1 MPGAI
6 ATSITTSGL
15 VYTGSC
21 YLHEFYIE
29 AGSVVATAELA
40 NAVASAGTRWIGI
53 RAQASSERSRSFPN
67 GVYFPTGIY
76 STSSGTGAR
85 IEIVISRA

>member
-29 AGSVVATAELA
+29 AGPNPATAELA
-40 NAVASAGTRWIGI
+40 NATSTGGTRWIGI
-53 RAQASSERSRSFPN
+53 RATSSNENARSFPN
-67 GVYFPTGIY
+67 GIYFPIGIY
-76 STSSGTGAR
+76 STSSGTNAR